1 MKDLLNKEHYYYKI
15 YTLLM
20 KIYDFSKSQPPIN
33 KGVHIMNIT
42 YDLLKQS
49 LWGDGWGVHL
59 SLINQRFQA
68 IIKIKLVWV

>member
-49 LWGDGWGVHL
+49 LWGDG
-59 SLINQRFQA
+59 
-68 IIKIKLVWV
+68 